1 MEECGGGG
9 FEGGCDAVEDAGH
22 PGGCEVE
29 GDVKLLRV
37 AIFLGNDFSLLRRIM
52 NGRIFEDEL
61 RLGRTSL
68 AIVNIPSMRAAVPY
82 DALHSLECVNTSC
95 TKSLSCKGAFHIG
108 PHT

>member
-37 AIFLGNDFSLLRRIM
+37 AIFLEMIS
-52 NGRIFEDEL
+52 
-61 RLGRTSL
+61 
-68 AIVNIPSMRAAVPY
+68 VY
-82 DALHSLECVNTSC
+82 
-95 TKSLSCKGAFHIG
+95 
-108 PHT
+108 